1 MIFKLFQMSI
11 VSVQNLLASSARSC
25 SPARGLVLVLQPPR
39 SPRGARSHPDPSSNT
54 LQHLPRPP
62 ASIHR
67 HLAKR
72 TKSCPCCLSLLPFP
86 SALCNAG
93 AGSRCWHLGACAG
106 RYPRSRGDHAA
117 CSSSSATCSA
127 QLLSVHQVVCSLFS
141 NGFHLLVTVDFLRG
155 GRLLKHR

>member
-1 MIFKLFQMSI
+1 MSI

-62 ASIHR
+62 ASIRR

-72 TKSCPCCLSLLPFP
+72 TKSCPCCLFPQRFVMLGLVPDVGTLVPARGGIPDPGGTMLLAAHPPLLAVPSCSAFTRSCALFFPTGFISLSPWISCEEDDYLNIADFFGVVSLL
-86 SALCNAG
+86 
-93 AGSRCWHLGACAG
+93 
-106 RYPRSRGDHAA
+106 
-117 CSSSSATCSA
+117 
-127 QLLSVHQVVCSLFS
+127 
-141 NGFHLLVTVDFLRG
+141 
-155 GRLLKHR
+155 